1 MSALTLDG
9 TVAIVTG
16 ASRGIGRAIAGAMHD
31 AGARVVV
38 TARTQEAADSAA
50 SEIGDGALGIGA
62 HVADG
67 EAAAACVAATI
78 ERFGKVDILV
88 NNVGTN
94 PAYGPLIRQN
104 AGQLAKLFE
113 VNLFAPVLW
122 SRLVCDAWMIEH
134 GGSILNVASIGGLV
148 VERDLGAYNASKAA
162 LIHMTKQLA
171 VELAPTVRVNA
182 LAPGIVRTKLAEALW
197 RDHEDSLNTRI
208 PLGRIGEPHDVAGA
222 AVFLSSGAASWITG
236 EILVLDGG
244 QRLTNQPS
252 AAEGF
257 GA

>member
-9 TVAIVTG
+9 TVAIITG

-50 SEIGDGALGIGA
+50 SEIGDRALGIGA
-62 HVADG
+62 HVADR

-94 PAYGPLIRQN
+94 PAYGPLIRQD

-113 VNLFAPVLW
+113 VNVFAPVLW

-197 RDHEDSLNTRI
+197 RDHEDGLNTSI

-244 QRLTNQPS
+244 QRLSNQSSP
-252 AAEGF
+252 AERF